1 MLKGREWIYMENR
14 DRQETIYDVI
24 IIGGGPA
31 GLTAALYLARSGR
44 RVLVLEKRWY
54 GGQIAITDEVVN
66 YPGIPRTDGHEL
78 TEAMRRQAEAFG
90 AEFLLAEAVSL
101 SLLGGE
107 KTVSTSDGEYRCLGI
122 LLATGAQPKA
132 AGFQGEKEFTGR
144 GVSYCATC
152 DGAFYRGKEIFV
164 IGGGYSAAEESV
176 FLAKFARHVTIFI
189 RKGDFSC
196 PAAVA
201 DKARNHEKITV
212 LPNTVVLEV
221 SGDDGIRSIR
231 YQNTITREIFEY
243 RSRETIGVFVL
254 AGYAPDTAL
263 VSDLV
268 EKNAQGYIVTDE
280 NKKTSADGLYAAGD
294 VCAKPLRQV
303 VTAAADGALAAAAL
317 EKYCADLKS
326 SKN

>member
-1 MLKGREWIYMENR
+1 MKNQGK
-14 DRQETIYDVI
+14 QETIYDVI
-24 IIGGGPA
+24 VIGGGPA
-31 GLTAALYLARSGR
+31 GLTAALYLARAGC

-54 GGQIAITDEVVN
+54 GGQIAITGEVAN
-66 YPGIPRTDGHEL
+66 YPGVLKTDGRAL
-78 TEAMRRQAEAFG
+78 TEDMRRQAESFG

-101 SLLGGE
+101 SLSGVV
-107 KTVSTSDGEYRCLGI
+107 KTVSTTEGERKCLGV

-132 AGFQGEKEFTGR
+132 AGFQGEEAFKGR

-152 DGAFYRGKEIFV
+152 DGAFYRNKDVFV

-176 FLAKFARHVTIFI
+176 FLAKFARHVTVFI
-189 RKGDFSC
+189 RKSGFSC

-201 DKARNHEKITV
+201 DRARNHEKITV
-212 LPNTVVLEV
+212 SPNTVVLEV
-221 SGDDGIRSIR
+221 SGDDGIRNIR
-231 YQNTITREIFEY
+231 YQNTVTGEVFEY
-243 RSRETIGVFVL
+243 RSQETIGVFVL

-280 NKKTSADGLYAAGD
+280 NQKTSVDGLYAAGD

-303 VTAAADGALAAAAL
+303 VTATADGALAAAAL
-317 EKYCADLKS
+317 EKYCAALRKAED
-326 SKN
+326 